1 MENCSENGNFWSRSI
16 IKVIIKG
23 RGEGVRKPQNPK
35 TWLRNTWMI
44 PKAYQKV
51 SRPLIK
57 VLVKGI
63 YVGIYEMKASNCV
76 VKDTYHVIFHKNFPR
91 NLLRSKYAFCI
102 CAKKMSI
109 FLVLTEKSDGVHRIF
124 LRRFHNTV

>member
-1 MENCSENGNFWSRSI
+1 
-16 IKVIIKG
+16 
-23 RGEGVRKPQNPK
+23 
-35 TWLRNTWMI
+35 MI
-44 PKAYQKV
+44 PKAYQNV

-76 VKDTYHVIFHKNFPR
+76 VKDTYVIFRKNFPR

-102 CAKKMSI
+102 CTKNVN
-109 FLVLTEKSDGVHRIF
+109 FLSPY
-124 LRRFHNTV
+124 